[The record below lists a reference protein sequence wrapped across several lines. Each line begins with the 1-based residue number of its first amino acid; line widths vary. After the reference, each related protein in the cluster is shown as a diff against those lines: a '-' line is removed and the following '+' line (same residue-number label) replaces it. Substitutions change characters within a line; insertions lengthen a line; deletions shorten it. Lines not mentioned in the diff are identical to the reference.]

1 MQIPFFNRLL
11 KVATQIIFFLALVL
25 FTTTANA
32 QEPSDHLESGRYT
45 AIESITLNGR
55 TIPTGAEVEVLGILD
70 VDFLISPSGRIATLR
85 YGNELLNLD
94 AALFQRKDVSNFDY
108 RPLRFVTDG
117 DLASVCTTLFNTQ
130 TRENI
135 DIASADL
142 EQFIRLSAE
151 SGAAPQVS
159 FSKSNNYD
167 SYSRSRSDFCI
178 NGLAYGTE
186 YSITFLRGLPAT
198 DGPRNFALQTNFL
211 ARFKTPDREP
221 VIRISA
227 AQNILPTT
235 EDTVIP
241 VTAINVDTLKVTVH
255 HVDLR
260 SVANYN
266 DVFGSLNSYAA
277 NRLGS
282 FWGAEIAE
290 REVQLDFPKN
300 TENTFNLSLAD
311 LVADPEA
318 GLYAISFGYEGQSDR
333 SWEVQAT
340 QWIMVSDV
348 SSMLFH
354 GIEFTDIYLKNFTT
368 AEALSEI
375 NVEIIASNNRV
386 LAQAITDAAGS
397 IRVPNTLLSG
407 SGGFAPAFMIAHS
420 DVHGTSV
427 WELNDLDEQPR
438 ALAGG
443 RNKSLSHDVYLS
455 ASREL
460 YRSGDTIEAVGFARM
475 IDLDALPE
483 QEYNVVL
490 ERFDGTEV
498 FSDVVKTDAIGAF
511 RISIPLPASALLGS
525 YRLKVLSL
533 DDVNLAAQSLR
544 VEDYV
549 PLTIEPKIEL
559 GAQMVRTGETALVTL
574 SAEYFSGGAA
584 AGLSGE
590 ILMSLREAVSPFGED
605 YAEFTFGVP
614 SVETS
619 IEATSEELL
628 LDDAGQAQ
636 TTFQATGAN
645 MTPAVYE
652 YVINGTVF
660 DVGGR
665 ANTTQTTLLFDSHSS
680 YVGLRSLFGAR
691 LEEGSAPSFEVINL
705 DRSGAETDISGTKF
719 TLARVQYRWDWYWSE
734 GWRYRSARL
743 SDQILETG
751 DVVGKNITARTGL
764 DWGSY
769 ELRVTNADDF
779 TTVHEFYVGWG
790 AQSGPTTEPETLE
803 LAVSG
808 VGIDGQ
814 LRFESPFAG
823 TLNLHL
829 AAGDILSSIEVPAA
843 QGQNQ
848 VAVDLSDL
856 PEPGGH
862 ILASIVRPIESGSEH
877 LPQVAIGTVW
887 VPSLSDERIIPID
900 VALRSQVRSDE
911 EITIDLSL
919 TQEGGTAV
927 IFLVDDGIHA
937 VTGYQNRDL
946 LQHYLGERALGIG
959 FQSNF
964 GQLISQDASLPT
976 LRVGGDGEARIATS
990 VDAERSE
997 FFKTYVQASPLL
1009 TLINGQASYT
1019 FPKAEME
1026 GRLRAVAFAATA
1038 TGFGFE
1044 TREIIVQDPVSL
1056 DISLPRFIA
1065 PGDIIGGK
1073 IAIRSNDFTG
1083 DFVLRKYI
1091 GTSRDVTELTISSGQ
1106 SFTTSIPLSTDQLGR
1121 VPVTIEAVYGGRTV
1135 RYEFEIVSRSPSYPL
1150 TELRSTGLNGSNLLG
1165 WSRTQVEPIPTET
1178 FTNFDTNVTLSASLG
1193 ASEAQIL
1200 ASLDRYP
1207 YGCVEQTSSSVR
1219 GLIARA
1225 EYGGLTPD
1233 LSHKINVGINGLL
1246 AKQQFSGAFGYWN
1259 RNDLVV
1265 ERYQPYAI
1273 ETLIMALP
1281 YATDRDTVTM
1291 SISNGLEYLYR
1302 SDFDDVEV
1310 QLYAYGIL
1318 ASSGYE
1324 VTSRARYAIDNNLNL
1339 SQIDR
1344 NLIISSRYRARGNL
1358 DRLSLA
1364 YWVASTLN
1372 DTARMQHLS
1381 SLMLANLADGER
1393 LPVTAFLTEPEINSP
1408 GNWQAPAL
1416 RTTPSYSRL
1425 NQMQWWLAARR
1436 YGYLLASLPAG
1447 HQTEATERVL
1457 DLTKSFLERSHYR
1470 STIDNARLL
1479 RILQAANDSIDG
1491 LKVFVDGERVAIGM
1505 NGELELSDTQIT
1517 SGFEIRHNGSSALQ
1531 LVSETSGTRS
1541 SFSAVSNG
1549 YIVTKHIY
1557 NSDGHP
1563 VEPFGF
1569 STSEHLLF
1577 TAKQGELFT
1586 VVIDIDHA
1594 NRERL
1599 DDLLL
1604 TDLLPSGFELEN
1616 SVVSQPKIFDNDGN
1630 LVELDIVEG
1639 LRPSF
1644 RQNMDDRFVAHF
1656 RGEWRSNT
1664 FATVTYTMRAAYETE
1679 AAVPDAHV
1687 EHMYAPEV
1695 NGRSN
1700 SSLVLVA
1707 RR

>member
-1 MQIPFFNRLL
+1 MQIPFFDRLVQL
-11 KVATQIIFFLALVL
+11 TTQIIFFLALVL
-25 FTTTANA
+25 LTTTANA
-32 QEPSDHLESGRYT
+32 QEPSEQLESGRYT

-55 TIPTGAEVEVLGILD
+55 TIPTGAEVEILGILD
-70 VDFLISPSGRIATLR
+70 VDFLISPSGKIATLR
-85 YGNELLNLD
+85 YDNEILNLD
-94 AALFQRKDVSNFDY
+94 AALFQRKDVSNLDY
-108 RPLRFVTDG
+108 RSLRFVTDG
-117 DLASVCTTLFNTQ
+117 DRASVCTTLFNTR

-135 DIASADL
+135 DITSADL
-142 EQFIRLSAE
+142 EQFTRILGLD
-151 SGAAPQVS
+151 GAAPQVS

-178 NGLAYGTE
+178 NGLAYGVE
-186 YSITFLRGLPAT
+186 YSMTFLRGLPAT
-198 DGPRNFALQTNFL
+198 DGPQNFALQTNML

-221 VIRISA
+221 MIRISA

-235 EDTVIP
+235 KNAVIP
-241 VTAINVDTLKVTVH
+241 VTAINVGTLKVTVH

-266 DVFGSLNSYAA
+266 DVFASLDNYAA

-282 FWGAEIAE
+282 FWGSEIAE

-311 LVADPEA
+311 LVAEPEA

-333 SWEVQAT
+333 SWEVKAT

-386 LAQAITDAAGS
+386 LAQAMTDGAGS

-443 RNKSLSHDVYLS
+443 RSKSLSHDVYLS

-475 IDLDALPE
+475 IDLDARPE

-511 RISIPLPASALLGS
+511 RISIPLPASALLGA

-533 DDVNLAAQSLR
+533 DDVILVAQSLR

-559 GAQMVRTGETALVTL
+559 GAQMVRSGETAMVTL

-590 ILMSLREAVSPFGED
+590 ILTSLREAVSPFGED
-605 YAEFTFGVP
+605 YTAFTFGVP
-614 SVETS
+614 SVVTS
-619 IEATSEELL
+619 VEATSEELL
-628 LDDAGQAQ
+628 LDSAGQAQ
-636 TTFQATGAN
+636 TTFQATDAS

-652 YVINGTVF
+652 YVIDGTVF

-665 ANTTQTTLLFDSHSS
+665 ANTTQISLPFDSHSS
-680 YVGLRSLFGAR
+680 YVGLRPLFGAR
-691 LEEGSAPSFEVINL
+691 LEEGSAPSFEVVNL
-705 DRSGAETDISGTKF
+705 DRSGAKTDFAGTKF
-719 TLARVQYRWDWYWSE
+719 KLARVQYRWDWYWSD

-751 DVVGKNITARTGL
+751 DVVGKNITAKTGL

-769 ELRVTNADDF
+769 ELRVTNADGF

-808 VGIDGQ
+808 AGIDGQ

-843 QGQNQ
+843 RGQNQ

-877 LPQVAIGTVW
+877 LPQVAIGTIW
-887 VPSLSDERIIPID
+887 VPFLSDERTIAID
-900 VALRSQVRSDE
+900 LNLPEKVTSDE
-911 EITIDLSL
+911 EITIDLSIN
-919 TQEGGTAV
+919 QKGGTAV

-937 VTGYQNRDL
+937 VTGYQNKEL

-964 GQLISQDASLPT
+964 GQLISQDTSLPT
-976 LRVGGDGEARIATS
+976 LRVGGDGETRIAAS

-1009 TLINGQASYT
+1009 TVTDGQVSYT
-1019 FPKAEME
+1019 FPKVEME
-1026 GRLRAVAFAATA
+1026 GRLRAVVFAANA

-1044 TREIIVQDPVSL
+1044 TREITVQDPVSL

-1121 VPVTIEAVYGGRTV
+1121 IPVSIEAVYGGRTV

-1150 TELRSTGLNGSNLLG
+1150 TELHSTGLNSTNLLG
-1165 WSRTQVEPIPTET
+1165 WSRTQIEPIPTDT

-1207 YGCVEQTSSSVR
+1207 YGCVEQTSSSMR

-1233 LSHKINVGINGLL
+1233 LRDKINVGINGLL

-1265 ERYQPYAI
+1265 ERHQPYAI

-1281 YATDRDTVTM
+1281 YASDRDTTTA
-1291 SISNGLEYLYR
+1291 SISDGLEYLYR

-1339 SQIDR
+1339 GQVDFNNNS
-1344 NLIISSRYRARGNL
+1344 SSRYHTRRNL

-1372 DTARMQHLS
+1372 DMARMEHLS
-1381 SLMLANLADGER
+1381 SLILATLDDGER
-1393 LPVTAFLTEPEINSP
+1393 LPVIAGFSESEIDLP
-1408 GNWQAPAL
+1408 GDWQTPAL
-1416 RTTPSYSRL
+1416 RTTTGYS
-1425 NQMQWWLAARR
+1425 QWIQTQWWLAARR
-1436 YGYLLASLPAG
+1436 YGYLLASLPAD
-1447 HQTEATERVL
+1447 HQTEATDRVL
-1457 DLTKSFLERSHYR
+1457 YSTKSILERSHYR
-1470 STIDNARLL
+1470 STVDNSRLL
-1479 RILQAANDSIDG
+1479 TILQAANDSIGD
-1491 LKVFVDGERVAIGM
+1491 LKVFIDGERVAIGM
-1505 NGELELSDTQIT
+1505 NGELELSRTQVT
-1517 SGFEIRHNGSSALQ
+1517 SGFEIRHNGSSTLNI
-1531 LVSETSGTRS
+1531 VSETSGTRS
-1541 SFSAVSNG
+1541 SYSAVSHG
-1549 YIVTKHIY
+1549 YSVTKHIY
-1557 NSDGHP
+1557 DSDGHP

-1569 STSEHLLF
+1569 ATSEQLLF
-1577 TAKQGELFT
+1577 TAEQGELFT
-1586 VVIDIDHA
+1586 VVIDIDSN

-1599 DDLLL
+1599 NDLLL

-1616 SVVSQPKIFDNDGN
+1616 GLVSQPKIFDNAGD

-1639 LRPSF
+1639 RRPSF
-1644 RQNMDDRFVAHF
+1644 RQNMDDRFIAHF
-1656 RGEWRSNT
+1656 RDEWGPNT

-1679 AAVPDAHV
+1679 AVIPDAHV

-1700 SSLVLVA
+1700 SSLVLVE